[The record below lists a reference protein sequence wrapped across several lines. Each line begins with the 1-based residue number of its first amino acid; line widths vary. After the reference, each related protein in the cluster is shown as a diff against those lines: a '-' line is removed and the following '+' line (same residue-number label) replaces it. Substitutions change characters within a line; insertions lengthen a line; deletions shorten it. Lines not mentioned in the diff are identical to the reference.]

1 MRIEILH
8 IDGCPH
14 TAGAGERMREALS
27 VAGLEDEAIAFTL
40 VASSADAERMPFAGS
55 PTILID
61 GVDAFPSG
69 TRTMELACRVY
80 ATPED
85 LAGLP
90 TVSQIVEVL
99 ERPTSASAATR

>member
-8 IDGCPH
+8 ISGCPH
-14 TAGAGERMREALS
+14 TAGAAQRVHEALS
-27 VAGLEDEAIAFTL
+27 VVGLDHEDVDLTL
-40 VASSADAERMPFAGS
+40 VSSRADAARIQFAGS

-69 TRTMELACRVY
+69 IRTMELACRVY
-80 ATPED
+80 ATPEG

-99 ERPTSASAATR
+99 ERTTSTRATTP